1 MGERSRARWR
11 LLATAALFSTGG
23 AAIKAC
29 AFSGAQ
35 VSALRTAIAALTFLV
50 LIPAARRWPS
60 PREWLVGCAY
70 AGSLV
75 FYTLGNKRTTAANA
89 IFLQSTAPLY
99 ILLLG
104 PWLLQERIRP
114 KDLYFLAAAAVGLA
128 LFFFGSGAPQATAPD
143 PLAGNLFAL
152 ASGVCWALS
161 LVGLRFL
168 GSRSGGSRGG
178 NTSAVVA
185 GNVVAF
191 LVCAPVLVAGEPSL
205 ASARLQDWLVVVW
218 LGVFQVG
225 LAYVLLT
232 SAIRHVPAFEASILL
247 LLEPLLNPV
256 WAWIVH
262 GEQPGSWALIGGA
275 LVLGATVAQGLS
287 KTPAVEEKTVPPP
300 TAREA
305 PDRS

>member
-1 MGERSRARWR
+1 MGGERSRARWS

-35 VSALRTAIAALTFLV
+35 VSGLRTVVAALTFLV
-50 LIPAARRWPS
+50 LIPKSRRLPS
-60 PREWLVGCAY
+60 WREWLVGCAY

-104 PWLLQERIRP
+104 PWLLHERIRAR
-114 KDLYFLAAAAVGLA
+114 DLAFLAAAAVGLA
-128 LFFFGSGAPQATAPD
+128 LFFLGAAAPQASAPD
-143 PLAGNLFAL
+143 PFAGNLFAL
-152 ASGVCWALS
+152 ASGVCWALT
-161 LVGLRFL
+161 LVGLRWL
-168 GSRSGGSRGG
+168 GARGE
-178 NTSAVVA
+178 NTSAVLA
-185 GNVVAF
+185 GNAVAF

-205 ASARLQDWLVVVW
+205 ADARLQDWLVILW

-262 GEQPGSWALIGGA
+262 GENPGPWAILGGA
-275 LVLGATVAQGLS
+275 IVLGATVLKGRSESRREA
-287 KTPAVEEKTVPPP
+287 AEVAAR
-300 TAREA
+300 AREA